1 MRAFQQKFAFQ
12 LSRHFVKKNI
22 FLSMSHPLKSCKLI
36 PFLLMKLPSSLT
48 KTPISYTEL
57 LYKISVLYSILYCI
71 GLATNLVIF
80 YEKKKF
86 ARALAYSHYTRGSC
100 TTAFVEYVQRK
111 QPFYINLLH
120 VMINSRIYD

>member
-1 MRAFQQKFAFQ
+1 
-12 LSRHFVKKNI
+12 
-22 FLSMSHPLKSCKLI
+22 
-36 PFLLMKLPSSLT
+36 MKLPSSLT

-57 LYKISVLYSILYCI
+57 LYKISVLYSILYSI

-80 YEKKKF
+80 YLKKF

-100 TTAFVEYVQRK
+100 TTAFVEYLQRK